1 MVVKTN
7 FNFVVDF
14 WAILFL
20 FIFIL
25 FLFSPPLASANMEI
39 MDDDLLDRPTHDDR
53 YKTVARGPIGFRRVE
68 RGATSAG
75 GHRAAGEERR
85 GGGFVVSS
93 DEFEDEEE
101 DDDEDDEGVA
111 SSSRDL
117 GGVTTPTQDGAST
130 PGGWEVAAPGGGVLP
145 EYPDEYAATLKV
157 LVIGA
162 SGVGKTAR
170 ECFFWGFGWF
180 FSRFFLF
187 SFLPSL
193 LVSFTSFGF
202 LAGPLQVPSRFLSG
216 SSPVSLQV
224 IIWLLSGF
232 FPSCSL
238 VTFRFLLSYSPLSWR
253 LISGFLPVTLGF
265 RSSFFPVSF

>member
-1 MVVKTN
+1 
-7 FNFVVDF
+7 
-14 WAILFL
+14 
-20 FIFIL
+20 
-25 FLFSPPLASANMEI
+25 

-170 ECFFWGFGWF
+170 ECFFWGLGCFCLAIVWF
-180 FSRFFLF
+180 L
-187 SFLPSL
+187 
-193 LVSFTSFGF
+193 
-202 LAGPLQVPSRFLSG
+202 
-216 SSPVSLQV
+216 
-224 IIWLLSGF
+224 
-232 FPSCSL
+232 
-238 VTFRFLLSYSPLSWR
+238 
-253 LISGFLPVTLGF
+253 SGFLPGCLAFFLSIWLFAG
-265 RSSFFPVSF
+265 SFPVSFAGYYLATLRFPDNCPPRLPSSFVQVSSQFTSDSFRVPFLYLPDKN